1 MKIIT
6 NTASLFT
13 QEEGRQL
20 GISIIPVTVSLGG
33 KSLRDY
39 IDISPDEY
47 VKLLHGDEMP
57 VSSQPSVGDML
68 EQLEDIDE
76 EAIMLTVADGLS
88 GEYSTAMGLRNSLLN
103 KDNIYIINSRS
114 LAGPLRYMAR
124 KAAKLRDQGLSAAE
138 IASQMQLCAQS
149 TISYVI
155 PADFN
160 YLRKSGRINNLTSKI
175 GSALHLLPVL
185 TQSEDRRRISFM
197 TVRRTWRA
205 AVDTII
211 ASLKDTGVDE
221 RCLLSVAFADKK
233 ELAAKVRR
241 QIAGSFPNVET
252 ELLQLSPS
260 LITHGGP
267 GCVVVQ
273 MVRK

>member
-57 VSSQPSVGDML
+57 VSSQPSVGDMMD
-68 EQLEDIDE
+68 QLENIDE

-88 GEYSTAMGLRNSLLN
+88 GEYSTAMGLRSSLPN
-103 KDNIYIINSRS
+103 KDNIYITNSRS

-124 KAAKLRDQGLSAAE
+124 KAAKLKDQGLSAAE
-138 IASQMQLCAQS
+138 IAAQMQLCAQS

-160 YLRKSGRINNLTSKI
+160 YLRKSGRINNLTSRI
-175 GSALHLLPVL
+175 GGALHLLPVL
-185 TQSEDRRRISFM
+185 TQSEDRRRISLM
-197 TVRRTWRA
+197 TVRRTWKA
-205 AVDTII
+205 AVGTIVS
-211 ASLKDTGVDE
+211 SLKDTGVDE
-221 RCLLSVAFADKK
+221 RCLLSVAYAETKD
-233 ELAAKVRR
+233 LAAKVRR
-241 QIAGSFPNVET
+241 QIAESFPNVET